1 MKGGVIMNFME
12 QIMLMEKLSP
22 SADEI
27 INAYNDRKE
36 SFEPVNKELFNSYYK
51 EILEIVKGA
60 GIDAEYTNGKVIITL
75 D

>member
-1 MKGGVIMNFME
+1 MDFME

-27 INAYNDRKE
+27 INAYNEGKE
-36 SFEPVNKELFNSYYK
+36 SFEPVNKNLFNRYYK
-51 EILEIVKGA
+51 EILEIVKGT
-60 GIDAEYTNGKVIITL
+60 GIDAEYTKGKVFITL

>member
-1 MKGGVIMNFME
+1 MNFME

-27 INAYNDRKE
+27 INAYNERKE
-36 SFEPVNKELFNSYYK
+36 SFEPVNNEMFEQHSKT
-51 EILEIVKGA
+51 ILEIVSGA
-60 GIDAEYTNGKVIITL
+60 GIDAKYENGKVFITL